1 MAVSQ
6 VMTFRTRP
14 STYRISLAPTN
25 RAKCRKCKQILAKGT
40 PRITTTAF
48 VMPGRSTVFARCAPR
63 CIDAKFTEAVLSVY
77 ADSKRVPAD
86 PAVADDVVE
95 RVRSALEKPGV

>member
-1 MAVSQ
+1 M
-6 VMTFRTRP
+6 
-14 STYRISLAPTN
+14 
-25 RAKCRKCKQILAKGT
+25 
-40 PRITTTAF
+40 
-48 VMPGRSTVFARCAPR
+48 FARCAPR
-63 CIDAKFTEAVLSVY
+63 CIDAKFAAAVLSVY